1 MPPDNILNGILLDF
15 TTAANS
21 YFPLILIAA
30 VHILAAIVTLQICYL
45 SIQAALRWDIMSM
58 FETFFLGFV
67 RIGLV
72 WAVMDHLW
80 DWSNGI
86 IDTAEQIG
94 SQVSGQSPAT
104 LTPSG
109 VYDLGLSIISTLYGA
124 RSFGM
129 WFHPID
135 DIAFIFVTVATQ
147 ITFAAVA
154 VLYLWTLLEAVY
166 HITKGPIVLC
176 WSAFDL
182 TWEILSRWAEKLLG
196 LSIKVLSTI
205 LMIAVGIT
213 LTAKW
218 SAYLNGLGLAIN
230 DHRVYF
236 ATLALIESI
245 TFFVGVW
252 LIPRMVTH
260 NIHASAGSTADEGAA
275 GMWAVGQAAGA
286 KAAQGA
292 AAATVSGGASLGK
305 YIQAKL
311 RS

>member
-1 MPPDNILNGILLDF
+1 MPPDDILNGILNDF
-15 TTAANS
+15 TIAANS

-30 VHILAAIVTLQICYL
+30 VRILAAIVTLQICYL
-45 SIQAALRWDIMSM
+45 SIQAALRWDLMSM

-109 VYDLGLSIISTLYGA
+109 VYDLGLSIVSTLYAA
-124 RSFGM
+124 RSWGM
-129 WFHPID
+129 WAHLID
-135 DIAFIFVTVATQ
+135 DMAFMFVTLATQ

-154 VLYLWTLLEAVY
+154 VLYLWTLLEALY
-166 HITKGPIVLC
+166 HIAKGPVVLC

-182 TWEILSRWAEKLLG
+182 TWGILAQWAEKLLG

-218 SAYLNGLGLAIN
+218 SAYLNGVGLAIN

-236 ATLALIESI
+236 ATLALVESVA
-245 TFFVGVW
+245 FFLGVW
-252 LIPRMVTH
+252 IIPRMIAR
-260 NIHASAGSTADEGAA
+260 NIHATAGGAGDEGAA
-275 GMWAVGQAAGA
+275 GMWAAGQSAGGMA
-286 KAAQGA
+286 VSGA
-292 AAATVSGGASLGK
+292 AAGVAGGARLGK